1 MFPGGCLGAFVEAS
15 RLLALFFLVTNLKEL
30 SELLARGLDLLGLQ
44 SGLDHIEGVGDEARE
59 AAGDSGA
66 EEVPEVR
73 VSLVPGSEVSLEVL
87 IHAHYSRGEGDVHH
101 HCHGV
106 GPEQGRDAFLLHD
119 GPNALARCEVRAQLQ
134 SLLNH

>member
-15 RLLALFFLVTNLKEL
+15 RLLALLFFVANLKEL

-44 SGLDHIEGVGDEARE
+44 TGLDHIEGVCDEARE
-59 AAGDSGA
+59 AARDSGA

-73 VSLVPGSEVSLEVL
+73 VGLVPGSEVSLEVL
-87 IHAHYSRGEGDVHH
+87 VHADYSRSEGDVHH
-101 HCHGV
+101 HCHWV
-106 GPEQGRDAFLLHD
+106 GPEQGRDAFLFHN